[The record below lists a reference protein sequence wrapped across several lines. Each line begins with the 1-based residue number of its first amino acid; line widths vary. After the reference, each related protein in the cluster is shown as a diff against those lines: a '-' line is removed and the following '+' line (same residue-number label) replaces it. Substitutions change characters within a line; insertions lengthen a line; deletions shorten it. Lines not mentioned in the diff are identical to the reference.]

1 MTSPTET
8 VLVALMELDH
18 WGAVLD
24 RATTADDH
32 AIDRARAQL
41 NFVRTRLKLAPLVQG
56 DPVEYEYV
64 TAQEL
69 LDKLAPRLR
78 QLELRHADADLD
90 TAAALPPGGNEAQ
103 QAAAAQLEQVIN
115 GLRDRETKLKA
126 AVAKAAKK

>member
-1 MTSPTET
+1 MAAPTE
-8 VLVALMELDH
+8 LALAALAELDH
-18 WGAVLD
+18 YDAVLD
-24 RATTADDH
+24 TA
-32 AIDRARAQL
+32 ITGDRLAVDIAR
-41 NFVRTRLKLAPLVQG
+41 VRLAVVRNRLKLAPLVQG

-90 TAAALPPGGNEAQ
+90 VAAALPPGGNEAQ
-103 QAAAAQLEQVIN
+103 QAAATQLEEVIT
-115 GLRDRETKLKA
+115 GLRNRETKLKA